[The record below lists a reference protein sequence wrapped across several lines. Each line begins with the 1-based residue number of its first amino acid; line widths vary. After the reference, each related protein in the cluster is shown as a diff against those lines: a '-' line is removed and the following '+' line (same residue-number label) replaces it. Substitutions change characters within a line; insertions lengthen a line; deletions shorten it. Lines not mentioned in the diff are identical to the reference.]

1 MLSLS
6 LRLITKIDK
15 EEGWAIN
22 NMTKLAIH
30 LREHLSGEVFD
41 SEYIR
46 NWFATD
52 GSIFKIK
59 PKLVVYPARVSDIA
73 KLNRFLWKLNE
84 KGARLSLTSRGAG
97 SDQSGA
103 AIGDGVMLAMNAHMN
118 KITELDTSKNYARV
132 QPGVV
137 YGNLEQTLYTH
148 GKFLPPYPS
157 SVDFATIGG
166 SIANNAAGEKS
177 VKYGSIK
184 EYVRKLTVVLANGD
198 VIETEK
204 LNKAKLKKK
213 KSLNTFEGEIYRQI
227 DHLIESNRAL
237 ITNLA
242 AVRVTKNS
250 SGYKITDVKDAKGN
264 FDLTPLFV
272 GSQGTLGVI
281 AEAELKLENYNP
293 STSLIVAE
301 FHSIEDAARA
311 SLKINRFGPS
321 ALEVVDGNLIDFVKQ
336 NQPGQLD
343 ALLQS
348 PQTPAMII
356 LCEFDDKKSQQKTKI
371 KKTLKVLA
379 EHTKFVKI
387 STDISEQENLWKIR
401 HSAATVLAHKPEG
414 GLAALPIIED
424 ACVPPNKLPDLIR
437 LIYSVFN
444 KNRIKVAIWG
454 HAGDANLHIEPFLNL
469 SNQADRRKVFKIVDE
484 YYREVIKMGGT
495 ISGEHGDG
503 RIRAPYLRL
512 QYGDT
517 IYGIF
522 EKIKQIFDPLNI
534 MNPGVK
540 IGVKQIDTIGMIRNE
555 FATDH
560 YLAKHLP
567 RS

>member
-6 LRLITKIDK
+6 LRLNSKIIEKDGK
-15 EEGWAIN
+15 IK
-22 NMTKLAIH
+22 MTKLAAH

-52 GSIFKIK
+52 GSIFRIK
-59 PKLVVYPARVSDIA
+59 PKLVIYPARLSDIA

-103 AIGDGVMLAMNAHMN
+103 AVGDGVILAMSAHMN
-118 KITELDTSKNYARV
+118 KITELDTSRNYVKV
-132 QPGVV
+132 QPGIV
-137 YGNLEQTLYTH
+137 YGNLEQALYTH

-177 VKYGSIK
+177 IKYGSIK
-184 EYVRKLTVVLANGD
+184 EYVQNLKIVLSNGD

-204 LNKAKLKKK
+204 LSKAKLKKK

-227 DHLIESNRAL
+227 DHLIENNKNVISNL
-237 ITNLA
+237 VNT
-242 AVRVTKNS
+242 RVTKNS
-250 SGYKITDVKDAKGN
+250 SGYKIADVKDGKGN

-281 AEAELKLENYNP
+281 AEAKLKIENHNP

-301 FHSIEDAARA
+301 FHSIDEATRAA
-311 SLKINRFGPS
+311 LKISRFKPS
-321 ALEVVDGNLIDFVKQ
+321 ALEVVDGNLINFVKE

-343 ALLQS
+343 SVIQS
-348 PQTPAMII
+348 PETPAMII
-356 LCEFDDKKSQQKTKI
+356 LCEFDDKKSQQKI
-371 KKTLKVLA
+371 KMKKSLKVLA
-379 EHTKFVKI
+379 SHTKFVRV
-387 STDISEQENLWKIR
+387 STDINEQENLWKIR

-424 ACVPPNKLPDLIR
+424 ACVPPNKLRDLIE
-437 LIYSVFN
+437 LIYLLFN
-444 KNRIKVAIWG
+444 KNRIRVAIWG

-469 SNQADRRKVFKIVDE
+469 SSPTDRRKVFKIVDE
-484 YYREVIKMGGT
+484 YYREVIRMGGT

-503 RIRAPYLRL
+503 RIRAPYLKL
-512 QYGDT
+512 QYGDNV
-517 IYGIF
+517 YAIF
-522 EKIKQIFDPLNI
+522 EKVKYIFDPLNI

-540 IGVKQIDTIGMIRNE
+540 IGVKQADTIGLMRNE